1 MVIRKSP
8 KVSTEELVAVQESTQ
23 VLNANNQR
31 NILLLYRIG
40 RRGVWPE
47 VIGVSFTHSYKL
59 DCIRPPKHD
68 LENCNRCKTRPR

>member
-40 RRGVWPE
+40 RRGV
-47 VIGVSFTHSYKL
+47 
-59 DCIRPPKHD
+59 
-68 LENCNRCKTRPR
+68 